1 MAAGKTDVQYWFRP
15 KTYGY
20 GATPSNW
27 KGWAATGLFVIVV
40 VALSLAF
47 LGTEPTHGNGFR
59 IGAWAGMVA
68 GLTGGFV
75 WLSRVKTDGQW
86 AWRWGK

>member
-1 MAAGKTDVQYWFRP
+1 MSSYWFKP

-27 KGWAATGLFVIVV
+27 KGWVATGLFVIVV
-40 VALSLAF
+40 LALSLAV

-59 IGAWAGMVA
+59 IGVWVVTVA
-68 GLTGGFV
+68 GLTLGFV
-75 WLSRVKTDGQW
+75 WLSRAKTGGQW
-86 AWRWGK
+86 GWRWGK

>member
-1 MAAGKTDVQYWFRP
+1 MTPYWSKP

-27 KGWAATGLFVIVV
+27 QGWAATGVFVIVV
-40 VALSLAF
+40 MALSLLL
-47 LGTEPTHGNGFR
+47 LGLEPKPGTGLGALR
-59 IGAWAGMVA
+59 IGIWALMVA
-68 GLTGGFV
+68 GLTVGFV
-75 WLSRVKTDGQW
+75 WLSCVKTDGQW